1 MSANANAL
9 RCIRVALLLTCAAA
23 LELTTICTELT
34 RSRSA
39 PDNRVRIETSPH
51 TCSEFRCVR
60 VSTKWSQ
67 STPLA

>member
-9 RCIRVALLLTCAAA
+9 RCIRIALLLTCAAS
-23 LELTTICTELT
+23 LEFATICTELM
-34 RSRSA
+34 RSRSV
-39 PDNRVRIETSPH
+39 PDDRARIESSPH
-51 TCSEFRCVR
+51 TCPEFRCVR